1 MASPAQGFRA
11 AIAAMFAGAVLYG
24 GCYLV
29 GVNNPPAQPVLQ
41 GDALG
46 TEQGETAPEYAARAR
61 QSLEEASLEGRDAEP
76 HFALVSFGHPL
87 NPLEADAVLRPIG
100 RVNAVITDGGA
111 TPVGEPA
118 PGKSRAGIFQG
129 VASSIDGA
137 VVYDTVAHLADVNDV
152 NDVFAVEVLPAD
164 AVWGAFAIR
173 PVSFIDAQ
181 SGRV

>member
-1 MASPAQGFRA
+1 MANRAKGLRA
-11 AIAAMFAGAVLYG
+11 AITVLLVGAVLYG

-46 TEQGETAPEYAARAR
+46 AEQGETAPEYAARAR
-61 QSLEEASLEGRDAEP
+61 QSLEEAAQEGEQA
-76 HFALVSFGHPL
+76 HFALVVFRHPL
-87 NPLEADAVLRPIG
+87 SPNQADAVLRPLG
-100 RVNAVITDGGA
+100 RVNALLTAEGV

-118 PGKSRAGIFQG
+118 PGASRVAIFRG
-129 VASSIDGA
+129 VSGHIHDA
-137 VVYDTVAHLADVNDV
+137 VVYDTVAQLADVSDV
-152 NDVFAVEVLPAD
+152 KDVATVEVLPAD

-181 SGRV
+181 GGRV

>member
-1 MASPAQGFRA
+1 MLL
-11 AIAAMFAGAVLYG
+11 AGAVLYG

-61 QSLEEASLEGRDAEP
+61 QSLEEASQEGGQA

-118 PGKSRAGIFQG
+118 PAKSRAGVFQG

>member
-1 MASPAQGFRA
+1 MASPAQGLRA
-11 AIAAMFAGAVLYG
+11 AIAVLLAGAVFYG

-29 GVNNPPAQPVLQ
+29 GVNNPPTQPVLQ

-61 QSLEEASLEGRDAEP
+61 QSFEQAAQEGEQA

-87 NPLEADAVLRPIG
+87 NPEEADAVLRPVW
-100 RVNAVITDGGA
+100 RVNAVITELGA
-111 TPVGEPA
+111 NPVGEPA
-118 PGKSRAGIFQG
+118 PGASRAEIFRG
-129 VASSIDGA
+129 VSAHIEGA

-152 NDVFAVEVLPAD
+152 TDVFAVEVLPAD

-181 SGRV
+181 GGRV